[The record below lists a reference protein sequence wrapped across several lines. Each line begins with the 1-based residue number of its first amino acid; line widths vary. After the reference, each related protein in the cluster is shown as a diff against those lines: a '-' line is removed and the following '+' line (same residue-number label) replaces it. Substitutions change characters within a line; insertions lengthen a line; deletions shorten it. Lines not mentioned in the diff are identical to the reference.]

1 MATVRK
7 VNRDARIKREGS
19 NRAEREPSRAASASR
34 ELSDSERVDMFRKR
48 FFQSS
53 LPDLPQIPGHHTCW
67 LTTTNPRD
75 PIHGRIRLGYE
86 LLRASDIPGWEY
98 VALKQGEY
106 AGCIGVN
113 EMLAAKLPLPLFE
126 AYMREVHHDQPL
138 EEERRIYEADL
149 AKAEDARRQ
158 RASLILEGGTEGLGQ
173 APEPPSF
180 AEEYG
185 EA

>member
-1 MATVRK
+1 MPR

-19 NRAEREPSRAASASR
+19 SRADRAMHDRAITENR
-34 ELSDSERVDMFRKR
+34 ELSDSERVELFRKR
-48 FFQSS
+48 FFQMS
-53 LPDLPQIPGHHTCW
+53 LPDLPKIPGYHVCW

-75 PIHGRIRLGYE
+75 PVHGRLRLGYQ
-86 LLRASDIPGWEY
+86 LIRASEIPGWEY
-98 VALKQGEY
+98 ISIKTGEY

-113 EMLAAKLPLPLFE
+113 EMLAAKLPLELYE
-126 AYMREVHHDQPL
+126 AFMREVHHDQPL

-158 RASLILEGGTEGLGQ
+158 RANLIMEGGSDTLGQ
-173 APEPPSF
+173 APEPPTF
-180 AEEYG
+180 AEMHG